1 MRGVSLTVRS
11 AVAGWAFLVVVVAV
25 VIGANAVLSHAP
37 AESRMSDVGSGA
49 ASSASLMQPER
60 QATSVARREFGLLA
74 GGGWAQAWQ
83 LWSDEARSALGQDD
97 FVRAGSR
104 CRAALGV
111 PYVIDG
117 AARVDATTVSVSW
130 HRSDVAGT
138 ANVVYEGGAWR
149 FSPDAGSLGEY
160 RREAPGRCG

>member
-37 AESRMSDVGSGA
+37 AEPRMSDVGSGA
-49 ASSASLMQPER
+49 ASAQPDVR

-130 HRSDVAGT
+130 HRSDAAGT
-138 ANVVYEGGAWR
+138 ATVVYEGGAWR

-160 RREAPGRCG
+160 RREAAGRCG